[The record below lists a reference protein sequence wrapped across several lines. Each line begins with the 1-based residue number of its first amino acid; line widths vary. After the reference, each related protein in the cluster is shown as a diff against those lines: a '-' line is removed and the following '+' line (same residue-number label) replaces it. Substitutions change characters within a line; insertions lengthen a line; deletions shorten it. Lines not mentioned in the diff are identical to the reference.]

1 MGGIMMHLAS
11 WERAGMTYEAY
22 QATVKKWE
30 VLAYALAKTGVPVME
45 ALARTKQEAGAGAF
59 N

>member
-1 MGGIMMHLAS
+1 MDLAS
-11 WERAGMTYEAY
+11 YKGVVDTW
-22 QATVKKWE
+22 
-30 VLAYALAKTGVPVME
+30 LALSYALIQTGVPVME

>member
-1 MGGIMMHLAS
+1 MMHLAP
-11 WERAGMTYEAY
+11 WERAGMTYGAY
-22 QATVKKWE
+22 QATAKQWE
-30 VLAYALAKTGVPVME
+30 VLAYALAQTGVPVME

>member
-1 MGGIMMHLAS
+1 MSCAAY
-11 WERAGMTYEAY
+11 RAV
-22 QATVKKWE
+22 QDQWVL
-30 VLAYALAKTGVPVME
+30 LAYALAKTGVPVME